1 MKEIG
6 SRIALTERMYSFTL
20 HFRPRC
26 RRHVASFL
34 PFLTLV
40 TLSLLGLSC
49 ARTPTVTNATN
60 KTFLIVNMT
69 VRGRIQPS
77 DATIPYY
84 YFCLI
89 NLTDNQNDAGPVPI
103 LNPPWG
109 NGFAADKQPPGG
121 QGFVG
126 FVRYDRFQ
134 GQGGYGLYAVPK
146 DENGAFIRAATVPQS
161 GFIPLGQ
168 PDSYRT
174 PQLGESLLTFQ
185 VDLNR
190 LKRDPLNADEPLP
203 QYVQINLINT
213 DKLPQGVD
221 NVPKSTDAF
230 GDSTT
235 GTLSTYVT
243 LQTNISRI
251 LRNSDLQPDGDLSP
265 AEPTQID
272 VRDRQTGAIVNEPNL
287 DIVDWTIEI
296 RRQ

>member
-6 SRIALTERMYSFTL
+6 CRIALTERMHSF
-20 HFRPRC
+20 FSFPRPA
-26 RRHVASFL
+26 RRIF
-34 PFLTLV
+34 T
-40 TLSLLGLSC
+40 TLSLLLLSGLLAGSC
-49 ARTPTVTNATN
+49 ARTPAVTAAGN

-69 VRGRIQPS
+69 VRGQIQPS
-77 DATIPYY
+77 DATVPYY

-134 GQGGYGLYAVPK
+134 GQGGYGLYGVPK
-146 DENGAFIRAATVPQS
+146 DATGTFIRAATVPQA
-161 GFIPLGQ
+161 GFVPLGQ

-174 PQLGESLLTFQ
+174 PQQGESLLTFQ

-190 LKRDPLNADEPLP
+190 LKKNPLDATEALP
-203 QYVQINLINT
+203 QYVQINLLTT
-213 DKLPQGVD
+213 DKLPQGAD
-221 NVPKSTDAF
+221 DVPKAWDAF
-230 GDSTT
+230 GNSRT

-243 LQTNISRI
+243 LQTTVNRI
-251 LRNSDLQPDGDLSP
+251 LRNSDLQPDDPLSP
-265 AEPTQID
+265 GEPTDID
-272 VRDRQTGAIVNEPNL
+272 VKDRQFGQIINEPNL
-287 DIVDWTIEI
+287 DIVDWSIEI
-296 RRQ
+296 RHQ